1 MDKRDGGVLG
11 ELHPFMKLLLLGFI
25 VFLSLM
31 VVMFLGSLLLI
42 PFLGDDWLSSILRG
56 FDYGHAENLN
66 ILRYMQILS
75 HIGLFI
81 VPSLVFAILV
91 GGRVEKYFNIN
102 YRVESNFFILGVLVI
117 IAAVPLINFLI
128 ELNMRM
134 TLPESLQH
142 LEEWMDQA
150 EDSAAELTE
159 LFLNVETLPA
169 LFFNIFMIAVIPAL
183 GEEFMFRGIVLRIFG
198 QWSKNIHIAVW
209 VSAILFSAMHLQFYG
224 FLPRLFLGAI
234 LGYLFVW
241 GGSIWLPVLAHF
253 VNNAMAVTAHYLA
266 HNDYVSVDYEQMG
279 EETISLAYIIL
290 SIIIVAVILFIFY
303 MRNRQKAAPD

>member
-25 VFLSLM
+25 VFFSLM